1 MVITITTL
9 IIMTVRVNSETIRT
23 CGIMV
28 EINVLQ

>member
-23 CGIMV
+23 RGIMV